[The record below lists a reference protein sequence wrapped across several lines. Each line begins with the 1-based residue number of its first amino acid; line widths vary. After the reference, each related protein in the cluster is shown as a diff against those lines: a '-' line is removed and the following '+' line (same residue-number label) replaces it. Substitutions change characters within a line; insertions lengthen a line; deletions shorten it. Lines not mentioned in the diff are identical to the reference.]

1 MSSQPKGFDFS
12 LLNPQQRD
20 AVRHGEGPLLILAG
34 AGTGKTRVLTARIA
48 KLVGD
53 GVPPGQILSV
63 TFTNKAAREM
73 RSRVTGMLPRGRAK
87 ELWLGTFHS
96 FCVRLLRESIDRLG
110 YKPNFTIYSQGEQ
123 LGLMRRI
130 LTRIRARDEKLEP
143 EVALALISKARN
155 TGTPLG
161 EIAGELVQEAHQQ
174 YAEEMQTLNAV
185 DFDDLLVLAVRIL
198 ADHPEVATGW
208 HQRLQHVL
216 VDEFQDTNRLQME
229 LVRQLVGPPYNVAV
243 VGDDD
248 QSIYGWRGAESAN
261 ILHFERFFPDPTVV
275 KLEENYR
282 STTPILHTAN
292 SLIRHNIGRRTKS
305 LWSRNA
311 GSEPV
316 RLVTAPDDKAEAS
329 MVANEILRGHN
340 GGAPWEDYAVLFRT
354 NAQSRLIE
362 QEFRRQRIPYR
373 IVGGRSFY
381 DRREVRDVLA
391 YLSVLANPDDDMN
404 LLRIL
409 NTPPRGIGQASIRL
423 AIEHSQNNRKP
434 VISALLSEEFQRTLP
449 RKTAAALASF
459 IAWMEEMR
467 NDILRPGASIGQVAE
482 RMIKEMGYADF
493 IRRTCS
499 EPEDALNRETNVREA
514 IQSMFEHEARHGRSG
529 LQAFLDETSLTTD
542 KQEDDDLEKKSGVTL
557 ITLHASKG
565 LEFPCVYL
573 IGVEEGILPHSRSV
587 EENSLEEER
596 RLLYVGIT
604 RAMRSM
610 TMTSCA
616 TRRRHGE
623 RMPCRKSSFLDEISR
638 EHLIELDYGAERAKP
653 MTDEGKAAVFSQ
665 LRRIMQG
672 ADDAKQ

>member
-1 MSSQPKGFDFS
+1 MSRRSSGFDFS
-12 LLNPQQRD
+12 LLNPQQRE

-48 KLVGD
+48 RLVAD
-53 GVPPGQILSV
+53 GVSPGQILAV

-73 RSRVTGMLPRGRAK
+73 RERVTGMLPRGQGK
-87 ELWLGTFHS
+87 DLWLGTFHS
-96 FCVRLLRESIDRLG
+96 FCVRLLRESIHLLG
-110 YKPNFTIYSQGEQ
+110 YKGNFTIYSQGEQ
-123 LGLMRRI
+123 VGLMRRI

-143 EVALALISKARN
+143 EAALGLISKARN
-155 TGTPLG
+155 TGVPL
-161 EIAGELVQEAHQQ
+161 EDIAGELVQTAAKL
-174 YAEEMQTLNAV
+174 YAGELRLLNAV

-198 ADHPEVATGW
+198 HDHPDVATSW
-208 HQRLQHVL
+208 HQRLEHVL

-229 LVRQLVGPPYNVAV
+229 LVRHLVGPPYNVAV

-261 ILHFERFFPDPTVV
+261 ILHFERFFPDPTIV

-292 SLIRHNIGRRTKS
+292 SLIRHNIGRRPKS

-311 GSEPV
+311 GADPV
-316 RLVTAPDDKAEAS
+316 RIVMSPDDKAEAA
-329 MVANEILRGHN
+329 MIAGEILRDQH

-373 IVGGRSFY
+373 IIGGRSFY

-391 YLSVLANPDDDMN
+391 YLTVLANPDDDVN

-409 NTPPRGIGQASIRL
+409 NTPPRGIGQTTIKL
-423 AIEHSQNNRKP
+423 AIEASQANTTP
-434 VISALLSEEFQRTLP
+434 VSVTLASPGFQKQLSSKAGGAVTSFLDWLAGIRAEALLPS
-449 RKTAAALASF
+449 
-459 IAWMEEMR
+459 
-467 NDILRPGASIGQVAE
+467 ASIGQVTE
-482 RMIKEMGYADF
+482 RLVKEIDYISF

-499 EPEDALNRETNVREA
+499 EPEDALNRETNVREV
-514 IQSMFEHEARHGRSG
+514 IQSMFEFEGKRGKAG
-529 LQAFLDETSLTTD
+529 LQAFLDQTALATD
-542 KQEDDDLEKKSGVTL
+542 KQDDDDLEKKGGVTL

-573 IGVEEGILPHSRSV
+573 IGVEEGILPHSRSI
-587 EENSLEEER
+587 EENSREEER

-604 RAMRSM
+604 RAMRRM
-610 TMTSCA
+610 TMTWCNA
-616 TRRRHGE
+616 RMRYGE
-623 RMPCRKSSFLDEISR
+623 KFPCRRSSFLEELSR
-638 EHLIELDYGAERAKP
+638 DHVIEVDYGVERTKP
-653 MTDEGKAAVFSQ
+653 MSSEDKAAVFSRM
-665 LRRIMQG
+665 RRMLEAG
-672 ADDAKQ
+672 G